1 MKTCPNCGAENRQTA
16 AECRMCAAPLESPE
30 HLLGARMETPFSEEM
45 PASDIISGREPRH
58 QRPGPSP
65 STREIVCPGC
75 KGVNEPDWVFCQ
87 YCGNRLAAPEP
98 SRPQSGVSP
107 PASPVGAEA
116 PVRAD
121 TGPPIL
127 PTRSDAVQPASP
139 ARAVA
144 PPPAPPVR
152 PEAPPQASEPA
163 SPPASPPGPRPDAV
177 PVVAAPPAIEG
188 RAAMDKARA
197 PRCSACG
204 QPGSTGG
211 LYCAYCGRPMSPGA
225 GTEQKQSETG
235 SAVIQTISEGGQ
247 AGETYTVDKA
257 GTLIG
262 RVEGDATFPHDG
274 YLSSRHAQIVAR
286 GGRYFLVDLNSR
298 NGTFI
303 RIKDEVELKP
313 GDTFLVGK
321 QLFKFGRSK

>member
-58 QRPGPSP
+58 QRPAASSP
-65 STREIVCPGC
+65 TREIVCPGC

-87 YCGNRLAAPEP
+87 YCGNRLAAPEA
-98 SRPQSGVSP
+98 SRPRAETSP

-116 PVRAD
+116 PPRAPSID
-121 TGPPIL
+121 AGSPIP

-139 ARAVA
+139 ARAEAAPAA
-144 PPPAPPVR
+144 PPAR
-152 PEAPPQASEPA
+152 PEAPPQASALA
-163 SPPASPPGPRPDAV
+163 SRAEAV
-177 PVVAAPPAIEG
+177 PIVATPPAIEG
-188 RAAMDKARA
+188 RSAMDKARA

-211 LYCAYCGRPMSPGA
+211 LYCAYCGRPMSQSAGA
-225 GTEQKQSETG
+225 EQKQSETG
-235 SAVIQTISEGGQ
+235 SAIIQIISEGGQ
-247 AGETYTVDKA
+247 AGDSYTVDKA

-303 RIKDEVELKP
+303 RIKGEVELKP
-313 GDTFLVGK
+313 GDTFLAGK
-321 QLFKFGRSK
+321 QLFKFGTSK